1 MYLIKGV
8 FWRWSIFPVVFL
20 FSASDGVGVRLVQE
34 PITAGKVV
42 SINFYVIAI
51 GTRGNDSSVI

>member
-1 MYLIKGV
+1 
-8 FWRWSIFPVVFL
+8 L